1 MSNTTVPNA
10 NKAASALL
18 NLGFTLT
25 FVLACMFAVVQ
36 FGPALHAGE
45 AVLYAVAAAGAALV
59 LRSLVRL
66 FRELATPLPA
76 PASRRPLKH

>member
-18 NLGFTLT
+18 NLAFTLT
-25 FVLACMFAVVQ
+25 LVLASMFAVVQ

-45 AVLYAVAAAGAALV
+45 ATLYAVAAIGSALV

-66 FRELATPLPA
+66 LRELATPLPA
-76 PASRRPLKH
+76 PAARRPLKH